1 MTYSRM
7 GNATLPS
14 AMQRFTSEFG
24 MGSGGS
30 AALLSSGKEVDL
42 LPSSSRKE
50 RVVYSRK
57 PITSSSVASVR
68 CCLQQRLGVIWSS
81 LTGN

>member
-30 AALLSSGKEVDL
+30 AALLSSGKTVVCCADKDTSESVEKLSSAIASMVL
-42 LPSSSRKE
+42 L
-50 RVVYSRK
+50 VATLGCYMVK
-57 PITSSSVASVR
+57 PH
-68 CCLQQRLGVIWSS
+68 G
-81 LTGN
+81 